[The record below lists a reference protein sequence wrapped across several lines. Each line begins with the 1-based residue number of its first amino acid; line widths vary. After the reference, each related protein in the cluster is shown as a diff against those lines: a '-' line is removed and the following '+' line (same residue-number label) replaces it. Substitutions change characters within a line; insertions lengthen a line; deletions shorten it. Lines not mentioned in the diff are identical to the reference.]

1 VQFQKKGLKK
11 LQTEINIENIV
22 SPPKAKEILRCAS
35 KGYDDLIAFAEFIS
49 PYFKTTWHQEVMAWY
64 LEKIERGEIKRL
76 AILLPSRHGKSE
88 VTSIHFPAWYLGR
101 NPKKT
106 ILLLSYSN
114 TLPSEFGGKARD
126 IMQSFYYS
134 LVFNTKL
141 NQSSVA
147 RDRWKTKEGGGYIG
161 HGREGSVTGQG
172 GDLLIGDDLISGEK
186 EASSLYI
193 RDKTWDWWRGTA
205 RDRLNSNGSIILAN
219 TRWHEDDVI
228 GRIFEQGRMEGKEED
243 EKKLSASNWTVVN
256 MPALAEEDEVW
267 MDGEHTRL
275 KGQALYPDKYNE
287 QELYEIWADIG
298 DKFFYTKFQQD
309 PSHESTA
316 QVPRALWK
324 TYKKEEVEPQNI
336 ITKINSYD
344 TAETK
349 LKSSAYTGKTTWGK
363 LRGDQQRV
371 ALLGAYKKKMEFTE
385 LVEQIKK
392 DYIEDRPNEIVIEER
407 SNGRALLQI
416 FRHTV
421 RIGDKMLKLPTVSFN
436 EWCKRN
442 KIPSNLSK
450 QERIDMTLPHVTHG
464 EVLVPEEDSE
474 WKSMFLKEW
483 VAMSDASMDVIDS
496 STQAIIYLK
505 GKRRI
510 ELW

>member
-1 VQFQKKGLKK
+1 
-11 LQTEINIENIV
+11 LQNLTEININQIA
-22 SPPKAKEILRCAS
+22 SFSKAKTILECAS
-35 KGYDDLIAFAEFIS
+35 YGYNNIIPFAEFVS
-49 PYFKTTWHQEVMAWY
+49 PYFKRTWHQEVMAWY

-76 AILLPSRHGKSE
+76 VILLPSRHGKSE

-126 IMQSFYYS
+126 IIQSPYYS
-134 LVFNTKL
+134 LVFSTKL
-141 NQSSVA
+141 NQTSVA

-172 GDLLIGDDLISGEK
+172 GDLLIGDDLIKGEK
-186 EASSLYI
+186 EAGSLYI
-193 RDKTWDWWRGTA
+193 RDKTWDWWRATA
-205 RDRLNSNGSIILAN
+205 RDRLNSDGSIVLAN
-219 TRWHEDDVI
+219 TRWHEDDII
-228 GRIFEQGRMEGKEED
+228 GRIFEQGKMEGKDEE
-243 EKKLSASNWTVVN
+243 EKGLSIANWTLVK
-256 MPALAEEDEVW
+256 MPAIAEEDEIW
-267 MDGEHTRL
+267 MDGEYTRL
-275 KGQALYPDKYNE
+275 KGEALYPEKYSCE
-287 QELYEIWADIG
+287 EIYEIWADIG
-298 DKFFYTKFQQD
+298 DKFFYTKFQQN

-324 TYKKEEVEPQNI
+324 TYKKEEVKQENI

-349 LKSSAYTGKTTWGK
+349 LRTSAYTGKTTWVT
-363 LRGDQQRV
+363 LRGDQKPI

-392 DYIEDRPNEIVIEER
+392 DYMEDRPSHILIEER
-407 SNGRALLQI
+407 SNGRALLQT

-421 RIGDKMLKLPTVSFN
+421 RIGETMVKLPTVSFN

-442 KIPSNLSK
+442 RIPSNLSK
-450 QERIDMTLPHVTHG
+450 QERIDMSLPHVTHG
-464 EVLVPEEDSE
+464 EVLVPEESTE

-505 GKRRI
+505 GKKRI